1 MTIIVQFVLLVVG
14 LFMLVKGADLFVD
27 GASDIATKFGIPKLV
42 VGLTIVAI
50 GTSLPE
56 LSVSITAATKG
67 NAGITLGN
75 VLGSN
80 ILNVL
85 VILGITSVIVPIL
98 IPRTALK
105 YDIPFCVF
113 ITAVVLAMGWIGGEI
128 VFWEGMILLLLFVGY
143 SIYLFFLSRGS
154 IKKEKKEKRP
164 DTMPIWKC
172 LFFVILGGVCVV
184 VGSDLTVDSAT
195 VIARTI
201 GLSERII
208 GLTIVAFG
216 TSLPELVTSVAAAR
230 KGNAD
235 IAIGNI
241 IGSNIFNILFITGLT
256 ATIATIPFEKS
267 FILDLFIAILALI
280 ILWIGSKKHRELRR
294 SCGLIMLAVYAV
306 YFVGLTVL

>member
-1 MTIIVQFVLLVVG
+1 MTIIIQCIVLVVG
-14 LFMLVKGADLFVD
+14 LFMLVKGADLFVE
-27 GASDIATKFGIPKLV
+27 GASDIATKFGIPQLV

-85 VILGITSVIVPIL
+85 VILGITSIIVPIL
-98 IPRTALK
+98 IPRTALR
-105 YDIPFCVF
+105 YDIPFCIF
-113 ITAVVLAMGWIGGEI
+113 ITALVLVMGWIGKEI
-128 VFWEGMILLLLFVGY
+128 VFIEGMILILLFIGY

-164 DTMPIWKC
+164 DTMPVWKC
-172 LFFVILGGVCVV
+172 IVFVILGGVCVV
-184 VGSDLTVDSAT
+184 LGSDLTVDGAT
-195 VIARTI
+195 TIARI
-201 GLSERII
+201 VGLSERII

-241 IGSNIFNILFITGLT
+241 LGSNIFNILLIIGLT
-256 ATIATIPFEKS
+256 ATIAPIPFEPS
-267 FILDLFIAILALI
+267 FIVDSLVAILALI
-280 ILWIGSKKHRELRR
+280 ILWLVSRKKRELTRP
-294 SCGLIMLAVYAV
+294 GGVILLLTYAV
-306 YFVGLTVL
+306 YFISLII

>member
-1 MTIIVQFVLLVVG
+1 MTIIIQCILLVVG
-14 LFMLVKGADLFVD
+14 LFMLVKGADLFVE

-85 VILGITSVIVPIL
+85 VILGITSVIIPIL
-98 IPRTALK
+98 IPRTALR
-105 YDIPFCVF
+105 YDIPFCIF
-113 ITAVVLAMGWIGGEI
+113 ITAVVLVMGWIGKEI
-128 VFWEGMILLLLFVGY
+128 VFLEGMILLLLFVGY

-154 IKKEKKEKRP
+154 IKKEKKEKKP

-172 LFFVILGGVCVV
+172 IAFVVFGGVCVV

-195 VIARTI
+195 TVARII

-241 IGSNIFNILFITGLT
+241 LGSNIFNILFITGLT

-267 FILDLFIAILALI
+267 FIIDSLVAILGLI
-280 ILWIGSKKHRELRR
+280 ILWVGSKKKRELSRP
-294 SCGLIMLAVYAV
+294 CGVVMIVTYAV
-306 YFVGLTVL
+306 YFISLTVY